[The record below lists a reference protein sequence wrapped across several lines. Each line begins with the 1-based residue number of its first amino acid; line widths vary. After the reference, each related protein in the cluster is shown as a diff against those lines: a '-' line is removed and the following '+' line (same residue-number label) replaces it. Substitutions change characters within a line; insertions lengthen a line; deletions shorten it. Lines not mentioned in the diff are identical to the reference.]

1 MPPFRCWFDRPI
13 HRRDDNNYLGQ
24 APYAD
29 SSDSGRGIA
38 KDQTGKSDWFEITAD
53 MLESVKISGD
63 TAVPL
68 EAVGI
73 SESNAK
79 RKFSKE
85 SNYEVATI
93 NKVKV
98 VHLREEDT
106 IVFKGET
113 WHRFEVENNGRVLWG
128 K

>member
-1 MPPFRCWFDRPI
+1 
-13 HRRDDNNYLGQ
+13 
-24 APYAD
+24 
-29 SSDSGRGIA
+29 
-38 KDQTGKSDWFEITAD
+38 
-53 MLESVKISGD
+53 
-63 TAVPL
+63 VPL

-113 WHRFEVENNGRVLWG
+113 WHRFENNVSVLWG